1 MLMRFPRLV
10 VRAPVPW
17 CVSFAL
23 AALVAVAPP
32 ATATA
37 GGDNGVARGSSAPLP
52 DREPFL
58 AHVRENLLRDRKVE
72 SQYTYLETR
81 RKLEIDRSGRRVLKE
96 ERVHEVYPGTGPRS
110 YYRRLIAVDG
120 QPVPAH
126 ELEKQDARRREEM
139 LKAQRERASETP
151 AARARRERK
160 EAHERR
166 KDLEELDDA
175 LSMIEVT
182 IAGRKTVDGRSMIV
196 LDLRPKDDPPRPRTR
211 MGRIMRNFTGQALI
225 SEADHELVRVELE
238 ALDTI
243 SVGWGVIARIHRGSR
258 ASFERKLVNGE
269 VWLPA
274 RAHVQATGRAAL
286 VKGIRVDTETVYSD
300 YRKFTADA
308 QITSIGSPRP

>member
-1 MLMRFPRLV
+1 MPMSFLPLV
-10 VRAPVPW
+10 ARTPIRW

-32 ATATA
+32 ATAVA
-37 GGDNGVARGSSAPLP
+37 LGDNGAARGSSASLP
-52 DREPFL
+52 EREPFL
-58 AHVRENLLRDRKVE
+58 AKVRENLLRDRTVE

-81 RKLEIDRSGRRVLKE
+81 RKLETDHSGRRVLKE
-96 ERVHEVYPGTGPRS
+96 ERVHEVYPGTGPRD
-110 YYRRLIAVDG
+110 YYRRLVAVDG
-120 QPVPAH
+120 RPVPAD
-126 ELEKQDARRREEM
+126 ELDKQDRKRREEIQ
-139 LKAQRERASETP
+139 KARRELASESP
-151 AARARRERK
+151 ATRARRERK
-160 EAHERR
+160 EADERR
-166 KDLEELDDA
+166 KDQEELDDA
-175 LSMIEVT
+175 LSMIEVM
-182 IAGRKTVDGRSMIV
+182 IAGRTTVDGRSMIV

-243 SVGWGVIARIHRGSR
+243 SIGWGVIARIHKGSR

-274 RAHVQATGRAAL
+274 TAHVQATGRAAL